1 MQKQPHRA
9 VEKTADNRY
18 WQNQFHNDD
27 AELEPTAEF
36 QEYEPPK
43 LTPPIPARWSEHAA
57 RVKLGGMKPDLPEAP
72 ATHAAQQV
80 AYAWQVAVRDLRF
93 THPELHAQ
101 LSEKRAQAARRRG
114 ARRPRARDPAPAGER
129 SRGDRSRS
137 MRRGANSTNCGGA
150 RRRGARHRRK
160 VPAAEAARLR
170 MRTLIDAGSRG
181 SGLPPRAQQ
190 RNVDPAELAP
200 SREALREVAEGRRT
214 LTREE
219 REWCVGE
226 AMVLTGFLRTP
237 VQLLEDGE
245 QEIAR
250 IILDGARRRPE
261 SSPGL
266 RRGLSTLQ
274 DHGTGR
280 ARPWRSATCAETTTT
295 RRSPCR

>member
-1 MQKQPHRA
+1 
-9 VEKTADNRY
+9 
-18 WQNQFHNDD
+18 
-27 AELEPTAEF
+27 
-36 QEYEPPK
+36 
-43 LTPPIPARWSEHAA
+43 
-57 RVKLGGMKPDLPEAP
+57 MKPVLPKP

-101 LSEKRAQAARRRG
+101 LSEKVRKLLDVAVLDDPALEVQRLQASEAAAQVAVDAARRELDEL
-114 ARRPRARDPAPAGER
+114 RRALADAVPGIDA
-129 SRGDRSRS
+129 
-137 MRRGANSTNCGGA
+137 
-150 RRRGARHRRK
+150 K
-160 VPAAEAARLR
+160 IPAAEAARLR

-250 IILDGARRRPE
+250 IILDGAP
-261 SSPGL
+261 P
-266 RRGLSTLQ
+266 
-274 DHGTGR
+274 
-280 ARPWRSATCAETTTT
+280 P
-295 RRSPCR
+295 P